1 MTPAPVFP
9 PDALPTPDGEPAE
22 VPHYRLAHLSDCH
35 LTSEGVLYNAVVDA
49 DAGLAKLVAELARA
63 VANGRGFDAI
73 IASGDLTDTGDRKA
87 YQRLSA
93 ALSTFAVPII
103 YATGNHDVRE
113 TFHQELLGR
122 SATESVVQVRW
133 LKGRLRIVVL
143 DSTIAGAGHGRLSTA
158 DLAELAE
165 ILASPAPDGTIVVLH
180 HAPIPPPSP
189 LLTYF
194 TLERV
199 SRRALESTI
208 AGTDVRLVLAGHHH
222 LAQSGILGGIPVAV
236 AGSTA
241 IRTDPLAKAGHERTT
256 RSAGFN
262 LVDLYPDTLTVSVI
276 PLDEAETVFE
286 LDRDGCAAVVRAHS
300 TGKEIR
306 QFRQEQQRPGR
317 EQQKRSER

>member
-22 VPHYRLAHLSDCH
+22 IPHYRLAHLSDCH
-35 LTSEGVLYNAVVDA
+35 LTSAGVLYNAVVDA
-49 DAGLAKLVAELARA
+49 DAGLAKLVDELARA
-63 VANGRGFDAI
+63 VANGRPFDAI
-73 IASGDLTDTGDRKA
+73 IASGDLTDTGDRCA

-93 ALSTFAVPII
+93 ALSEFAVPVI
-103 YATGNHDVRE
+103 YATGNHDVRV

-122 SATESVVQVRW
+122 SATESVVQVIW
-133 LKGRLRIVVL
+133 LKERLRIVVL
-143 DSTIAGAGHGRLSTA
+143 DSSIPGAGHGRLSID
-158 DLAELAE
+158 DLAELAR

-194 TLERV
+194 TLERGA
-199 SRRALESTI
+199 RRALERTI
-208 AGTDVRLVLAGHHH
+208 AGSDVRLVLAGHHH
-222 LAQSGILGGIPVAV
+222 VAQSGILGGIPVAV

-262 LVDLYPDTLTVSVI
+262 LVELYPDTFTISVI
-276 PLDEAETVFE
+276 PLDGAETVFE

-300 TGKEIR
+300 TGKEI
-306 QFRQEQQRPGR
+306 G
-317 EQQKRSER
+317 